1 MEVVKLEQPKKNNL
15 LNNLKVLYIEDEDF
29 TRNELAIFLKRRVG
43 SLLTAK
49 NGEDGLKVFNE
60 NKPDLIL
67 TDLIM
72 PIMGGIELIEKIRKT
87 GSACPVIVIS
97 ALSDS
102 DTIIKTVDLGIVK
115 YIIKPINTNELIKH
129 MEGLAAQIL
138 KDITGNTVIAGL
150 SLLDKESKQEL
161 ERKLKSEIAFF
172 LKNFTGK
179 GPRDISVFIKGNKIE
194 VKAIGVLT
202 LLESNMLI
210 NKKNYSLVDYNRKI
224 FYQENISP
232 LQLKLGELVG
242 SAVTLLEIKPDSWSN
257 IDQMIF
263 TIF

>member
-1 MEVVKLEQPKKNNL
+1 MGVVKLKPLEKSNL

-49 NGEDGLKVFNE
+49 NGEEGLKVFNE
-60 NKPDLIL
+60 SKPDLIL

-72 PIMGGIELIEKIRKT
+72 PVMGGIQLIEEIRKI
-87 GSACPVIVIS
+87 GSSCPVIVIS

-102 DTIIKTVDLGIVK
+102 QTLIKTIDLGIVK
-115 YIIKPINTNELIKH
+115 YIIKPLNTNELIGH
-129 MEGLAAQIL
+129 MEGLAIDIL
-138 KDITGNTVIAGL
+138 RDIAGNTVIAGL

-161 ERKLKSEIAFF
+161 EKKLKSEIAFF

-179 GPRDISVFIKGNKIE
+179 GPRDINVFIKGNRIE
-194 VKAIGVLT
+194 VKMLGVLT
-202 LLESNMLI
+202 LLEANMVG

-224 FYQENISP
+224 FYEENITV
-232 LQLKLGELVG
+232 LQSKLGEVVG
-242 SAVTLLEIKPDSWSN
+242 SDVKLLEVKPDSWSN
-257 IDQMIF
+257 SDDMVF